1 MRFRLSFGTI
11 VSFGYERILFFRAR
25 FVWPLWG
32 NKQWKWIQFSSAL
45 KVSSLVWPLLHKL
58 FGDSWK
64 ILLLRCGRTWFSV
77 KSSIGFVQ
85 NWISGALR
93 GRALIF
99 NHLNIIECK
108 VFCNIFVLCK
118 RRERCGGVGLARSV
132 GEAIFLLRGF
142 GNSWLFEILS
152 Y

>member
-1 MRFRLSFGTI
+1 MATLGK
-11 VSFGYERILFFRAR
+11 
-25 FVWPLWG
+25 
-32 NKQWKWIQFSSAL
+32 KQWKWIQFSSAL

-58 FGDSWK
+58 FGDLWK

-85 NWISGALR
+85 NRFSGALR

-132 GEAIFLLRGF
+132 GEAIFYFGGLEIVDCLRF
-142 GNSWLFEILS
+142 YYTNRCCRKFFIWLISKIFYNRPLYVGES
-152 Y
+152 